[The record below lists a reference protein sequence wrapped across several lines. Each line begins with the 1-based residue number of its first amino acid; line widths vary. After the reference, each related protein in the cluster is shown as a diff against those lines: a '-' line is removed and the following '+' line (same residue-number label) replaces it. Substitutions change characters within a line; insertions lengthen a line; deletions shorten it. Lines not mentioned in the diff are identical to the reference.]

1 MRTDETMTSSAR
13 QDHVDTAHRDASRRP
28 GRWRP
33 AGAVLVFLLGL
44 APGPLRRPGAAGPV
58 PSGPGPESPPEI
70 ACVQR
75 LIPADAVVL
84 LFSSPDGG
92 MQLEPSLHYLLQ
104 AQLAPRLLISRP
116 PGERAFSGPR
126 WFLGLAGGADGA
138 STLAARHRLQ
148 VVGQCGQWSVLRS
161 AA

>member
-1 MRTDETMTSSAR
+1 MTSSPS
-13 QDHVDTAHRDASRRP
+13 QDHADTAHRGATRRP

-33 AGAVLVFLLGL
+33 AGAALVFLLGL
-44 APGPLRRPGAAGPV
+44 APGPLRRPGATGPV

-70 ACVQR
+70 ACVQH

-104 AQLAPRLLISRP
+104 AQLAPRLLVSRP
-116 PGERAFSGPR
+116 PGDRVFSEPQ
-126 WFLGLAGGADGA
+126 WLLGLAGGAEGA
-138 STLAARHRLQ
+138 SILASRHRLQ
-148 VVGQCGQWSVLRS
+148 VVGQCGQWSVLRR
-161 AA
+161 AP